1 MQDLKTYDLKT
12 TKQEDLHNA
21 KKTTYQL
28 HKKDKSFI
36 NPSDISYIT
45 SKLTSKL
52 PKGSKVLIRGL
63 GVHGMRDIADRTMHK
78 TTTLKGF
85 NDHLLMQ
92 DEEEYLNG
100 RVNETS
106 RFLNFFQIEFTI
118 IKPIQ
123 REFKGKNK

>member
-1 MQDLKTYDLKT
+1 
-12 TKQEDLHNA
+12 
-21 KKTTYQL
+21 
-28 HKKDKSFI
+28 
-36 NPSDISYIT
+36 
-45 SKLTSKL
+45 
-52 PKGSKVLIRGL
+52 
-63 GVHGMRDIADRTMHK
+63 
-78 TTTLKGF
+78 
-85 NDHLLMQ
+85 MQ